1 MIINWL
7 NTIIGTL
14 PTYGTTNTNQYEI
27 VRYVIAGV
35 VLIFMISL
43 VYRMIYTIFFGFAKR

>member
-1 MIINWL
+1 MIIQWL

-14 PTYGTTNTNQYEI
+14 PTYGTGANQYEI

-35 VLIFMISL
+35 VLIFMVSL
-43 VYRMIYTIFFGFAKR
+43 VYRMIQSIFGGIFK